1 MADIVIEQKT
11 FERLQ
16 RHAKPLVD
24 TPDSVI
30 ARALDALDQLEG
42 SGAASQAP
50 TTGGGAATV
59 GERGMALGTTEPL
72 PDVGHTRLLAASI
85 GGSSVKANW
94 NNVLRAMLLRAR
106 RHYGDFDQL
115 ERRCAVNIVAH
126 EKSDEGYRY
135 LPQAG
140 FSYQGVNA
148 NAAAGAIVS
157 LAKDIGVALDL
168 DFEWRNKEQAA
179 YPGRR
184 ASIHVP
190 AANAVPHDGLGAL
203 DVAETRPGED
213 RP

>member
-42 SGAASQAP
+42 SGATSQVP
-50 TTGGGAATV
+50 TPRGGAAAA
-59 GERGMALGTTEPL
+59 GERGMVFGTTEPL
-72 PDVGHTRLLAASI
+72 PDVRHTRLLAASI
-85 GGSSVKANW
+85 GGSSVRANW
-94 NNVLRAMLLRAR
+94 NNVLRALLLRAR

-115 ERRCAVNIVAH
+115 KRRCAVNIVPR
-126 EKSDEGYRY
+126 EKTDEGYRY

-148 NAAAGAIVS
+148 NAAANAIVS

-168 DFEWRNKEQAA
+168 DFEWRDKEQAA
-179 YPGRR
+179 HPGRR
-184 ASIHVP
+184 ASIHV
-190 AANAVPHDGLGAL
+190 AAVSAMPHDGLGAL
-203 DVAETRPGED
+203 DVAETRLGED

>member
-42 SGAASQAP
+42 SGATSQVP
-50 TTGGGAATV
+50 TPRGGATAA
-59 GERGMALGTTEPL
+59 GERGMVFGTTEPL
-72 PDVGHTRLLAASI
+72 PDVRHTRLLAASI
-85 GGSSVKANW
+85 GGSSVRANW
-94 NNVLRAMLLRAR
+94 NNVLRALLLRAR
-106 RHYGDFDQL
+106 RHYGDFGQL
-115 ERRCAVNIVAH
+115 KRRCAVNIVPR

-190 AANAVPHDGLGAL
+190 AASAVPHDGVGTP
-203 DVAETRPGED
+203 DVAETTRGED